1 MLVAGAKAATQ
12 TPPIRSGRRVIFT
25 TLDDGTGLVDLAF
38 FDDSHDACAHTVF
51 HSWLLLVRG
60 VVQRRG
66 PRSVSVVGAAAWN
79 LAELAEVRR
88 EEGLEGVEAA
98 RRRARH
104 RSGGRRRGAARD
116 GQGAARGR
124 LRRFG
129 RAAHRRV
136 GRPGPYGGHRSADD
150 PHAHGVRDA
159 PLGRSA
165 PRGQGPS
172 VARKLWHQSP
182 GSAGAILCVRF
193 QLPPVYEAALPGL
206 LGLLEEFTPVV
217 EALPPD
223 GALADL
229 GGAERYFGRDAV
241 ELASVIRVRA
251 LAHFGVDC
259 VIGAGPGPMLARIA
273 LRAARPGLTCAVPED
288 AVAEFLADRP
298 VAVLP
303 GVGTATARA
312 LCEFG
317 LDTLGRV
324 AAAPLSTLQRL
335 VGAEE
340 AGRELHEKANGIDRG
355 RVVPNAVSRS
365 LATDRPFE
373 RDELDP
379 ERHRRALLSAAEE
392 IGARLRAVDKVCRTL
407 TLTVR
412 YADRSATT
420 RSRTLAEPTAH
431 SAALAK
437 AVYGMYDALGL
448 QRARVRAIALRAE
461 GLTHEQASHQLTFDP
476 ADERIRRIEEVADR
490 ARAKFGPR
498 AVMPGRLAA

>member
-1 MLVAGAKAATQ
+1 MT
-12 TPPIRSGRRVIFT
+12 
-25 TLDDGTGLVDLAF
+25 
-38 FDDSHDACAHTVF
+38 
-51 HSWLLLVRG
+51 
-60 VVQRRG
+60 
-66 PRSVSVVGAAAWN
+66 
-79 LAELAEVRR
+79 
-88 EEGLEGVEAA
+88 
-98 RRRARH
+98 
-104 RSGGRRRGAARD
+104 
-116 GQGAARGR
+116 
-124 LRRFG
+124 
-129 RAAHRRV
+129 
-136 GRPGPYGGHRSADD
+136 
-150 PHAHGVRDA
+150 
-159 PLGRSA
+159 
-165 PRGQGPS
+165 
-172 VARKLWHQSP
+172 
-182 GSAGAILCVRF
+182 ILCVRF
-193 QLPPVYEAALPGL
+193 QLPPMYEAALPGL

-229 GGAERYFGRDAV
+229 GGAERYFGRSAV

-259 VIGAGPGPMLARIA
+259 AIGAGPGPMLARIA
-273 LRAARPGLTCAVPED
+273 LRAARPGVTCAVPED
-288 AVAEFLADRP
+288 AVAEFLADQP

-303 GVGTATARA
+303 GVGAAAART
-312 LCEFG
+312 LCDYG

-335 VGAEE
+335 VGAK
-340 AGRELHEKANGIDRG
+340 AGRELHEKANGVDRG

-431 SAALAK
+431 SAALART
-437 AVYGMYDALGL
+437 VYGMYDALGL

-461 GLTHEQASHQLTFDP
+461 GLMPAEQASHQLTFDP